1 MIGVGTKDCS
11 PAYSSW
17 FEKSVVMLV
26 VIRQFWVPIPCRILG
41 ESSTHVH
48 ARILPGW
55 EVDIRKNLILAL
67 GEVVIAM
74 QERVN

>member
-1 MIGVGTKDCS
+1 MIAEARKDCS
-11 PAYSSW
+11 LAYSSLLGQ
-17 FEKSVVMLV
+17 SVVMLV

-41 ESSTHVH
+41 ESSTHVYV
-48 ARILPGW
+48 RILPGW